1 MWEIWLHWATVKK
14 NTHHL
19 IDQYHSIR
27 IYGLINL
34 LSQMDGNYCLL
45 HSRFPSETFLQ
56 NWTPF
61 IISHLYFSFYLTALS
76 WVATSFNVSFSCQ
89 ISSKFLTILFFSEP
103 PVLQVKYSVG
113 YTSIHICEI
122 VNKFSINFV
131 PGHLMRALSIA
142 CMCQNLHFLKLIKAY
157 QDNVGLFTVDTK
169 MYICV
174 YLKQQH
180 KEILL
185 SCTLISFFF

>member
-1 MWEIWLHWATVKK
+1 MVRNSTAGRNYEFLLFSSRSKLTCRTNNSDQGLINYMWEIWLHLATVKK

-61 IISHLYFSFYLTALS
+61 IISHLFFSFYLTALS

-89 ISSKFLTILFFSEP
+89 ISSKFLTILFFLNHLCCKSIT
-103 PVLQVKYSVG
+103 LLDTHLFISVK
-113 YTSIHICEI
+113 
-122 VNKFSINFV
+122 
-131 PGHLMRALSIA
+131 
-142 CMCQNLHFLKLIKAY
+142 
-157 QDNVGLFTVDTK
+157 
-169 MYICV
+169 
-174 YLKQQH
+174 
-180 KEILL
+180 
-185 SCTLISFFF
+185 

>member
-1 MWEIWLHWATVKK
+1 
-14 NTHHL
+14 
-19 IDQYHSIR
+19 
-27 IYGLINL
+27 
-34 LSQMDGNYCLL
+34 MDGNYCLL

-76 WVATSFNVSFSCQ
+76 WVATFFNVSFSCQ

-142 CMCQNLHFLKLIKAY
+142 CVKTSTFLNQSRHTRTMLPCSLLT
-157 QDNVGLFTVDTK
+157 QRC
-169 MYICV
+169 ICV

-180 KEILL
+180 RDTSVRHINF
-185 SCTLISFFF
+185 IFFFLLFQIYKCNNHITYKEMAMEHYYVS

>member
-1 MWEIWLHWATVKK
+1 MSDIKQIP
-14 NTHHL
+14 HH
-19 IDQYHSIR
+19 S
-27 IYGLINL
+27 
-34 LSQMDGNYCLL
+34 
-45 HSRFPSETFLQ
+45 
-56 NWTPF
+56 
-61 IISHLYFSFYLTALS
+61 
-76 WVATSFNVSFSCQ
+76 
-89 ISSKFLTILFFSEP
+89 FFSEP

-142 CMCQNLHFLKLIKAY
+142 CVKTSTFLNQSRHTRTMLACSLLT
-157 QDNVGLFTVDTK
+157 QRC
-169 MYICV
+169 ICV

-185 SCTLISFFF
+185 SGTLISFFFLYFKSINLCNNHITYKEMAMEHYYVRVIQRADLTKLIMKYKHFFCDQS